1 MGKFLYLL
9 IHSSVQFKTVIY
21 VLGNSVQFK
30 MVIYVLGN
38 AHNYV
43 INRISWVYNAEN
55 LNFCVHG
62 TIQQGAEQEAVEEV
76 ETVNMQDCS
85 TIIDSVLLIRV
96 IMSNECPLVTIKCFF
111 QICISFDT
119 GKCNLVSVHDRV
131 IVINLCYW

>member
-9 IHSSVQFKTVIY
+9 IHSSVQFKVVIY
-21 VLGNSVQFK
+21 ILGNS
-30 MVIYVLGN
+30 
-38 AHNYV
+38 HNYV
-43 INRISWVYNAEN
+43 INRVSWVYNAED

-96 IMSNECPLVTIKCFF
+96 IM
-111 QICISFDT
+111 
-119 GKCNLVSVHDRV
+119 
-131 IVINLCYW
+131 